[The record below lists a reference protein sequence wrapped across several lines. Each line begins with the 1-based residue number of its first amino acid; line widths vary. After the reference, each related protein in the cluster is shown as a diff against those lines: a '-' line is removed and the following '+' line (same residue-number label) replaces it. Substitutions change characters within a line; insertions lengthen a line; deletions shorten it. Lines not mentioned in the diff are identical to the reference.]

1 MLKIISYKHSL
12 FAICKIKVDFI
23 TRASLK
29 IVPLACTIS
38 FKSVVFNKT
47 YVKDVAIGGVGFRMA
62 GNRVQFV
69 VATFAT
75 W

>member
-1 MLKIISYKHSL
+1 M
-12 FAICKIKVDFI
+12 
-23 TRASLK
+23 ASLQ